1 MCIYLQ
7 NDFRSV
13 ERPKTLEYHVNNAF
27 KLADQNT
34 KNSAGNKI
42 DQDLVK
48 SEQNNNSKELTP
60 EEQIESAFDI
70 IDKTS

>member
-7 NDFRSV
+7 NDFRPV
-13 ERPKTLEYHVNNAF
+13 ERPKSLEYHVNNAF
-27 KLADQNT
+27 TLPAQTT

-42 DQDLVK
+42 DQNLVN

-60 EEQIESAFDI
+60 EEEIESAFDI